1 MIRPNKKEHELMR
14 IEAERAA
21 AFAADDLDALA
32 RLNKERD
39 ETATGPDIY
48 TCLHCGK
55 DFEGDHVE
63 LLLAGIMV
71 IQDGETVRHQD
82 FSIQDVLKQ
91 RAPGRKI
98 KICRECTSGWA
109 IPILEYLD
117 MR

>member
-14 IEAERAA
+14 IEAERAV
-21 AFAADDLDALA
+21 AFAVDDLDALA

-39 ETATGPDIY
+39 EIAAGPDIY
-48 TCLHCGK
+48 TCLHCGE

-71 IQDGETVRHQD
+71 IQDGETAHHQD
-82 FSIQDVLKQ
+82 FGIQDVLAQ

-98 KICRECTSGWA
+98 KICRGCTSAWK
-109 IPILEYLD
+109 IPILEYLE